1 MKCANRVSTP
11 AAAAARIS
19 EELWAFGRSSVLSA
33 ALELGVFE
41 PLALRPLGAAAV
53 ASATQCSPKGIRI
66 LLDSL
71 VAMQLL
77 ARVRNQY
84 KLLPKTEPFLL
95 RNGAQY
101 VGGMAMHTAQL
112 AADWRQLARSVRT
125 GRPVQRVDTAQRA
138 KTFFPEL
145 VRALFPVNFPVSQAA
160 ARKMGV
166 GRTRRG
172 LRILDVAAGSAAW
185 SMGFAL
191 ADEEAQVTALDFPP
205 VLCVARSYARR
216 FGCLGRYRFLP
227 GDLEK
232 ADFGENTYDLI
243 LLGHICH
250 SVGEHASRRLFVKCF
265 RALQRG
271 GHLLI
276 AEMIPDDDRLGPLQP
291 LLFAANMLLHTA
303 EGDTFTL
310 AEYRGWLRKAG
321 FRKTVTLA
329 VPAPFP
335 LIVAEK

>member
-77 ARVRNQY
+77 AR
-84 KLLPKTEPFLL
+84 
-95 RNGAQY
+95 
-101 VGGMAMHTAQL
+101 
-112 AADWRQLARSVRT
+112 SVRT

-138 KTFFPEL
+138 KNFFPEL

-205 VLCVARSYARR
+205 VLRVARSYARR

-232 ADFGENTYDLI
+232 ADFGENAYDLI

-250 SVGEHASRRLFVKCF
+250 SVGSMPAAGCLPNASAHCS
-265 RALQRG
+265 AG
-271 GHLLI
+271 GSS
-276 AEMIPDDDRLGPLQP
+276 
-291 LLFAANMLLHTA
+291 
-303 EGDTFTL
+303 
-310 AEYRGWLRKAG
+310 
-321 FRKTVTLA
+321 
-329 VPAPFP
+329 
-335 LIVAEK
+335 